1 MVKQSRSYVVNVGKF
16 SSGELVEYE
25 VFHVKRD
32 PLVAK
37 RKAIQKASSFSK
49 HYSDEDGFFLFVM
62 VVVEG
67 EEELFLD
74 KNGNEDTKRID
85 WLDSRY
91 YE

>member
-16 SSGELVEYE
+16 SSGEQVEYK

-37 RKAIQKASSFSK
+37 KSAIQKANSFSK
-49 HYSDEDGFFLFVM
+49 HYSNKDGYFLFVM

-74 KNGNEDTKRID
+74 KDGNEDTKPID
-85 WLDSRY
+85 WLDS
-91 YE
+91 